1 WQVVEQVL
9 HADPVPPRKL
19 CNGVPRDLET
29 ICLKCLEKAPKK
41 RYQDARALAD
51 DLDRWLEG
59 KPIEAR
65 ATPAHERFCLWVR
78 RQPAVAAL
86 LGLCLLGVVA
96 FVASLL
102 VYHAGLRHALD
113 TAEEN
118 AEASRCSLVLLD
130 VAHGSQALDEG
141 DDALALLW
149 FVEALRLDAGSPR

>member
-1 WQVVEQVL
+1 IDQVL
-9 HADPVPPRKL
+9 RAQPVRPRVL
-19 CNGVPRDLET
+19 VRTCPRALET
-29 ICLKCLEKAPKK
+29 ICLKCLEKDPKK

-102 VYHAGLRHALD
+102 VYHARLRHALD
-113 TAEEN
+113 TAQEH
-118 AEASRCSLVLLD
+118 AEASRRSLVLLG
-130 VAHGSQALDEG
+130 VAHGCRALDED

-149 FVEALRLDAGSPR
+149 FVEALRLDAGSPREPL